1 VWVEWSCR
9 SDSRTYPLRSQRWW
23 ILQTSIEGA
32 LLISHHLS
40 TVHCFKSKCCWL
52 YGLQSANRLTECE
65 FFQTV
70 IVLPK
75 ASYVGLTERLP
86 YWTPISFLLK
96 GCDCLAFILFQV
108 CSLCT
113 NRVIL
118 PLVPQYEMVASY
130 QRGTCPTTNLASLL
144 SLGTLCAP
152 AYVSAYFRDILRWQ
166 ITRFATSYF
175 DLTAKA
181 ESHLIYKRGFLTLGL
196 IVWS

>member
-1 VWVEWSCR
+1 M
-9 SDSRTYPLRSQRWW
+9 LR
-23 ILQTSIEGA
+23 TSIEGA

-52 YGLQSANRLTECE
+52 YGLQSANRLTERKS
-65 FFQTV
+65 FPYRISTW
-70 IVLPK
+70 
-75 ASYVGLTERLP
+75 GLTERLP
-86 YWTPISFLLK
+86 YWTSISFLLK
-96 GCDCLAFILFQV
+96 GRDCLAFILFQV

-166 ITRFATSYF
+166 ITRFTPLYF
-175 DLTAKA
+175 RFD
-181 ESHLIYKRGFLTLGL
+181 S
-196 IVWS
+196 

>member
-1 VWVEWSCR
+1 VSTNRVR
-9 SDSRTYPLRSQRWW
+9 DSTTYLLS
-23 ILQTSIEGA
+23 EGA
-32 LLISHHLS
+32 TSVLS
-40 TVHCFKSKCCWL
+40 
-52 YGLQSANRLTECE
+52 
-65 FFQTV
+65 
-70 IVLPK
+70 
-75 ASYVGLTERLP
+75 
-86 YWTPISFLLK
+86 PISFLLK

-118 PLVPQYEMVASY
+118 PLVPQYEMVASVVFRIEILL
-130 QRGTCPTTNLASLL
+130 QLASLL

-152 AYVSAYFRDILRWQ
+152 AYVSAYFRDTLRWQ
-166 ITRFATSYF
+166 TTRFTSSYF

>member
-1 VWVEWSCR
+1 MGHR
-9 SDSRTYPLRSQRWW
+9 SIPSKVFVLLYCVVSAYLTNLSQF
-23 ILQTSIEGA
+23 IASGDGYYELQSTTAVYGI

-52 YGLQSANRLTECE
+52 VSRLTECKS
-65 FFQTV
+65 FPYRISTW
-70 IVLPK
+70 
-75 ASYVGLTERLP
+75 GLTERLP
-86 YWTPISFLLK
+86 YWTSISFLIK

-108 CSLCT
+108 CSLST

-166 ITRFATSYF
+166 ITWFTPPYFRFDS
-175 DLTAKA
+175 
-181 ESHLIYKRGFLTLGL
+181 
-196 IVWS
+196 

>member
-1 VWVEWSCR
+1 MDVTNFNRRCTAHFASLIYCVWT
-9 SDSRTYPLRSQRWW
+9 DF
-23 ILQTSIEGA
+23 IL
-32 LLISHHLS
+32 LL
-40 TVHCFKSKCCWL
+40 HCFKSKCCWL
-52 YGLQSANRLTECE
+52 YGLQSANRLTECK

-152 AYVSAYFRDILRWQ
+152 AYVSAYFRDTLRRQ
-166 ITRFATSYF
+166 ITWFTPPYFRFDS
-175 DLTAKA
+175 
-181 ESHLIYKRGFLTLGL
+181 
-196 IVWS
+196 